1 MTHQITIDLQ
11 PYLAV
16 SEYIDWQQ
24 QKVMDQAARLAGDG
38 DSHQDIARA
47 CYLFVRDEIK
57 HAGDWQLSP
66 TTCQASEVLLAG
78 HGWCYAK
85 SHLLAALLRAN
96 SIPAGLCYQR
106 LTIEGNVPPFCLHGL
121 VAAYFEDFGWYRMDP
136 RGNKPGVDADFCPP
150 VERLAFP
157 IINDGEADLPGIFPE
172 PRKAVIDCLKKYH
185 KYEDVVAHLP
195 DIPSA

>member
-1 MTHQITIDLQ
+1 MKHCAKIDLQ
-11 PYLAV
+11 PYLTT
-16 SEYIDWQQ
+16 SEYIDWQHQ
-24 QKVMDQAARLAGDG
+24 MVMDQAVRLAD
-38 DSHQDIARA
+38 DYDNRQDIARA

-66 TTCQASEVLLAG
+66 TTCKASEVLLAG

-106 LTIEGNVPPFCLHGL
+106 LTIEGEAPPFCLHGL

-136 RGNKPGVDADFCPP
+136 RGNKPGVEADFRPP

-157 IINDGEADLPGIFPE
+157 ILSEGEADLPGIFTE
-172 PRKAVIDCLKKYH
+172 PAEAVIDCLKKYH
-185 KYEDVVAHLP
+185 RYEYVVAHLP
-195 DIPSA
+195 DIPAS